1 MAFLLFAALSILAVQ
16 AQDRA
21 VIANLR
27 AQFGI
32 KAKVIKHVDLT
43 EPFQTKVPWRLVV
56 AKQADEES
64 KVVDVSGDPIGA
76 VYVCFVE
83 NGWPDCSRAE
93 APFYELFAAGIVFA
107 GPEKTLPLVSV
118 RACGSRGA
126 NGNCGVSTL
135 LFDYDRMARKF
146 RVVFSNRMGRNN
158 NEEARFVESGPL
170 LGSVLI
176 VYPTNNAP
184 FTYFVEVH
192 KRAAGGDYTLT
203 MKYRG
208 STGYGDG
215 NRLAVIDSQMPET
228 LRRLGLWNVGD
239 PLPEPPRL
247 PRGCN
252 VVLRNGVAWCK

>member
-1 MAFLLFAALSILAVQ
+1 MPVLLLAALSILAVQ

-64 KVVDVSGDPIGA
+64 KVVDGSGDPIGA

-83 NGWPDCSRAE
+83 NGRPDCSHAE
-93 APFYELFAAGIVFA
+93 SPFYELFAADIVFA

-126 NGNCGVSTL
+126 NGNCTVSTL
-135 LFDYDRMARKF
+135 LFDYDVEARKF
-146 RVVFSNRMGRNN
+146 RVVFANRMGRNN

-170 LGSVLI
+170 HGSVI
-176 VYPTNNAP
+176 VAYPTSNAP

-192 KRAAGGDYTLT
+192 QRTAGNDYSLS

-208 STGYGDG
+208 TTGYADG

-228 LRRLGLWNVGD
+228 LRRLGLWNVGG
-239 PLPEPPRL
+239 PLPVPPRL
-247 PRGCN
+247 PRGCTLA
-252 VVLRNGVAWCK
+252 LRKGLAWCK